1 MKRVLIL
8 IIMAT
13 LAFSAAAC
21 KNNAKGTVFYE
32 KNEVCRDFNGLGVE
46 WGVYEETGK
55 LSAGAWERIT
65 AAADRL
71 NPRLVRCMTN
81 FDWLVYDF
89 DDKGTAD
96 LSDDEWKYDF
106 DNKYMVNACEILDYC
121 EKKGISVAFGVWNVI
136 GNPDPEKDVFK
147 MIPNATSDI
156 RWAKMTADLMEYL
169 VRTKGYT
176 CIKWFVNSNE
186 PNYSGAVGASKN
198 AYNTYAKWEQGVRNV
213 RAALD
218 AIGLNNIDIV
228 GGDTT
233 GFIGSADYLPKI
245 AGNIPDKV
253 NNYGVHMYI
262 SNYDI
267 DNALYGQNM
276 KKLFDGVKNI
286 DPAVGGEKPFII
298 WEAGLLDGKNV
309 ITDCN
314 AYIANYSYGL
324 RMADYTVQSLLSG
337 VSGVCYWDLDDA
349 MHFMYGENGMTA
361 KEWGMFSTLASASP
375 LMQEYRPWFHSSVI
389 LTNLLQQGSH
399 IYSPDSEKKDLRVLA
414 SVSKDGKNGGVVAVN
429 RGREAVTE
437 TFRIER
443 GIESEGKIYVYVFN
457 ERDLKLGPDGF
468 VTPNL
473 VVEGNLNDGLKLEIP
488 AGSMAALSS
497 RPL

>member
-1 MKRVLIL
+1 MKRVIVL
-8 IIMAT
+8 IIMIT
-13 LAFSAAAC
+13 LAFSASAC
-21 KNNAKGTVFYE
+21 GKSDKETVFSE
-32 KNEVCRDFNGLGVE
+32 KNAVCSEFAGLGVE

-55 LSAGAWERIT
+55 LAVGALERIT

-81 FDWLVYDF
+81 FDWIVYDF
-89 DDKGTAD
+89 DNKGTED

-106 DNKYMVNACEILDYC
+106 DNKYMINACDILDYC
-121 EKKGISVAFGVWNVI
+121 ENKGISVAFGIWNVI
-136 GNPDPEKDVFK
+136 GNVDAEKDEWK

-169 VRTKGYT
+169 VKIKGYT

-198 AYNTYAKWEQGVRNV
+198 AYNTYAKWEQGVKNV

-218 AIGLNNIDIV
+218 AVGLKNIDIV

-233 GFIGSADYLPKI
+233 GFIGSVEYLPKI
-245 AGNIPDKV
+245 ASNISDKV
-253 NNYGVHMYI
+253 NNYGIHMYI

-267 DNALYGQNM
+267 DNAVYMSNM
-276 KKLFDGVKNI
+276 KKLVEGVKDI
-286 DPAVGGEKPFII
+286 DGKLGESKPFII
-298 WEAGLLDGKNV
+298 WEAGLLDGKNAV
-309 ITDCN
+309 TDCN

-324 RMADYTVQSLLSG
+324 RMADYTVQSILAG
-337 VSGVCYWDLDDA
+337 VTGISYWDFDDA

-389 LTNLLQQGSH
+389 LTNLIEEGSAV
-399 IYSPDSEKKDLRVLA
+399 YAADSENENFRTLA
-414 SVSKDGKNGGVVAVN
+414 VVSGNGKNGGIVAVN
-429 RGREAVTE
+429 RGREAVKK

-443 GIESEGKIYVYVFN
+443 AIESDGVLYVYVFN
-457 ERDLKLGPDGF
+457 ERDLRLGADGF
-468 VTPNL
+468 VVPNL
-473 VVEGNLNDGLKLEIP
+473 IIEGDLNEKTEIEVP
-488 AGSMAALSS
+488 AGSMVAVSTKML
-497 RPL
+497 